1 MKKSN
6 LTVRIGLDDTDHPDF
21 GCTTYSFEELM
32 GRLNNIEELK
42 IIERRLVRLWPYASR
57 RTRGN
62 GALSAVVEIP
72 LDSKSNLLASCKSW
86 FDDLLSEIAS
96 YPDAENNPSP
106 ALLVSFDVTPS
117 DWYWEAV
124 RGEVSLDDRIKEV
137 TDSKI
142 FVLSHEDQ
150 WGVIGAS
157 AAISWMPPGNHSWE
171 LIGWRANE
179 KIGTERKISKKS
191 IDEMSRLFP
200 DTFMNRDPTSDKGI
214 ISPRTPCPVLYG
226 IRGAN
231 KSAVESANSWIQA
244 VEGNERCFKWS
255 SHITNQLSDDH
266 LEGTS
271 SGTVI
276 SKPEVMKGA
285 HATVK
290 VISDQEGLNLVAF
303 NEGGNVNK
311 LLRQLIPG
319 DRISWMGLRSPDGS
333 IHLER
338 LKLDSASPRN
348 LSRPVCCGSSMRSKG
363 RGQDL
368 YCDKCR
374 MKAEKSWIFDRWSPV
389 GLDLV
394 EGWSQPPPSNRR
406 HLSMPLEHGI
416 PM

>member
-1 MKKSN
+1 
-6 LTVRIGLDDTDHPDF
+6 
-21 GCTTYSFEELM
+21 
-32 GRLNNIEELK
+32 
-42 IIERRLVRLWPYASR
+42 
-57 RTRGN
+57 
-62 GALSAVVEIP
+62 
-72 LDSKSNLLASCKSW
+72 
-86 FDDLLSEIAS
+86 
-96 YPDAENNPSP
+96 
-106 ALLVSFDVTPS
+106 
-117 DWYWEAV
+117 
-124 RGEVSLDDRIKEV
+124 
-137 TDSKI
+137 
-142 FVLSHEDQ
+142 
-150 WGVIGAS
+150 
-157 AAISWMPPGNHSWE
+157 MPPGNHSWE

-231 KSAVESANSWIQA
+231 KSAVESANSWIQG